1 MARIPPAR
9 IAFAALFVSA
19 SAPAIASDYTNVC
32 RTADGA
38 FEIDDGA
45 LRSVDA
51 GGQQSEPIAY
61 RTVRETIR
69 VREAGYCLSD
79 AAGSQ
84 KFHYE
89 AKSTTLRAA
98 FEASGRKLELDFTCE
113 FVADGLPAAHNCD
126 KRVVTASEIDGRPA
140 PVKADGE
147 AAPPPTAAATAPRAG
162 TRASS
167 RSEAQATSSRSDTSP
182 TKPDHER
189 GRTWMHNG
197 SVMRQEV
204 SGDERRF
211 VYEAPRA
218 GIRRVGAKPGTLLFK
233 GTLEGSTYA
242 GTAYVFSTDCPPQP
256 FPVTGRVSDGGR
268 RVVMTGKSP
277 RISASCEVTGSRD
290 DTLVFT
296 WNP

>member
-1 MARIPPAR
+1 MARISPAR
-9 IAFAALFVSA
+9 IAFAALFVA
-19 SAPAIASDYTNVC
+19 ACTPAVASDYTNVC
-32 RTADGA
+32 RTADGT

-61 RTVRETIR
+61 RTVRETIH

-98 FEASGRKLELDFTCE
+98 FEAGGRKLDLDFTCE
-113 FVADGLPAAHNCD
+113 FVADGLPAAYNCD

-147 AAPPPTAAATAPRAG
+147 AAPAPTAAATAPRAG

-167 RSEAQATSSRSDTSP
+167 RSDASP

-197 SVMRQEV
+197 SVMRQEA

-233 GTLEGSTYA
+233 GTLEGSSYA

-256 FPVTGRVSDGGR
+256 FPVSGRVSDGGR

-296 WNP
+296 WKP